1 MSAAEATRQ
10 TRVKICGLRDVQTIR
25 AMNGLP
31 VDEIGFVFAKSKR
44 QVSPE
49 LAAELIAEAGK
60 LRSPAGHAPR
70 TVGVFVNGELE
81 QLRELLAIAPLDVI
95 QLHGEETPASCAAIK
110 SRLGIEVWK
119 VFSVTGEDHV
129 PAPDGGEPFVI
140 AGPARL
146 ARYGGAVDAV
156 LIDTAGGG
164 TGQAFDWSVID
175 SYAEAARA
183 IGVPLYVAGGL
194 HPGNVSELLDVY
206 AADGV
211 DVSSGV
217 ETDGRKDADKIR
229 LFVERVKR
237 K

>member
-1 MSAAEATRQ
+1 MSAAETHS
-10 TRVKICGLRDVQTIR
+10 TRVKICGLRDVETIR

-31 VDEIGFVFAKSKR
+31 VDELGFMFAGSKR

-70 TVGVFVNGELE
+70 MVGVFVNGELE

-95 QLHGEETPASCAAIK
+95 QLHGEETPAICAAIK
-110 SRLGIEVWK
+110 SQLGIEVWK
-119 VFSVTGEDHV
+119 VFSATGEDHV
-129 PAPDGGEPFVI
+129 PASDGGEPLVI
-140 AGPARL
+140 AGSARL
-146 ARYGGAVDAV
+146 ARYGGTVDAV

-164 TGQAFDWSVID
+164 TGRTFDWSVID
-175 SYAEAARA
+175 SYVEAAKD

-194 HPGNVSELLDVY
+194 HPDNVSELLEAY
-206 AADGV
+206 APSGV

-217 ETDGRKDADKIR
+217 ETDGWKDTNKIR
-229 LFVERVKR
+229 HFVERVKR